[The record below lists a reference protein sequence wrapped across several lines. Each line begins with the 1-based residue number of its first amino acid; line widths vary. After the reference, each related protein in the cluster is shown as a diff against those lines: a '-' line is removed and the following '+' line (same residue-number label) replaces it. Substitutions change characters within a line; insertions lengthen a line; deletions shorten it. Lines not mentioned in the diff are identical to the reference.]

1 MFKATRKLPH
11 PIVYNPACGIQ
22 WTWPPRLWICSQS
35 AFPLCTLCLSTS
47 PTFQKPFSFSLSLPP
62 PFLSPF
68 PSHPS
73 TICRVL
79 CQTLEIQRYIQR
91 IDSLHLT
98 ILVTSCAPAVLSS
111 EIQTTIG
118 FCLQPLDLFACVLD
132 CPVFFCSFP
141 VCPVSA
147 SSLSDKPEAFLT
159 EHFLPEWFQWCSLTN
174 TRAAPWL
181 DGFLIETNNGK
192 TLPLAHHAAFS
203 LWLEIASSPKY
214 GSSCL
219 FFWKSHSDNFSVMC
233 SLIFWVMLMFF
244 SAALF

>member
-1 MFKATRKLPH
+1 MTVILIQHTSQIKSEHVQSHKETAPPH
-11 PIVYNPACGIQ
+11 
-22 WTWPPRLWICSQS
+22 
-35 AFPLCTLCLSTS
+35 CLQPCMWNSVNLASTS
-47 PTFQKPFSFSLSLPP
+47 LNTLTVCFSIVHTLSVYLSNVSETFFFLLSFPP

-159 EHFLPEWFQWCSLTN
+159 EHFLPE
-174 TRAAPWL
+174 
-181 DGFLIETNNGK
+181 
-192 TLPLAHHAAFS
+192 
-203 LWLEIASSPKY
+203 
-214 GSSCL
+214 
-219 FFWKSHSDNFSVMC
+219 
-233 SLIFWVMLMFF
+233 
-244 SAALF
+244 